1 MHSYQYITQYPERT
15 ISILGMTLEQFN
27 DLAQRAIEQASEQQA
42 EQEKEKQRVNKKGAG
57 RPKSLSSIEE
67 ICLTLFYLRQTAIF
81 EVLGMQFD
89 ISNTTAN
96 DRFHDWLKILR
107 ELLPAS
113 LLEAAEKRLSTPQAQ
128 ADLETQELLV
138 DSFEQGRFRPLDNQ
152 EQTQYFS
159 GKKANHTLKTQVIS
173 LPNGADIVDVL
184 TAERGPEADI
194 NLMRKRLTQFREG
207 QRFLGDKAY
216 IGEGQILTPKK
227 KPKGGRLTSEE
238 KANNRILSQR
248 RIDIEHLIRRV
259 KIFRVVQERFRLR
272 VAAYPIAILTVCGLT
287 RLRMGTLK
295 LA

>member
-1 MHSYQYITQYPERT
+1 M
-15 ISILGMTLEQFN
+15 
-27 DLAQRAIEQASEQQA
+27 
-42 EQEKEKQRVNKKGAG
+42 
-57 RPKSLSSIEE
+57 
-67 ICLTLFYLRQTAIF
+67 
-81 EVLGMQFD
+81 
-89 ISNTTAN
+89 
-96 DRFHDWLKILR
+96 
-107 ELLPAS
+107 
-113 LLEAAEKRLSTPQAQ
+113 
-128 ADLETQELLV
+128 
-138 DSFEQGRFRPLDNQ
+138 
-152 EQTQYFS
+152 
-159 GKKANHTLKTQVIS
+159 
-173 LPNGADIVDVL
+173 DVL

-248 RIDIEHLIRRV
+248 RIYIEHLIRRV

-295 LA
+295 WA